1 VGRQENHGEIKEA
14 DWFSKFLLCHE
25 KIPSFMGGKS
35 KKMQDYEWKKVFVF
49 STRVRR

>member
-1 VGRQENHGEIKEA
+1 VGRQENHGEIKEV

-35 KKMQDYEWKKVFVF
+35 KENAGLIMNGRKFLF
-49 STRVRR
+49 SLQG